1 MSGFFG
7 MVRQDGGTVDVRF
20 LETIAEELRFRGQN
34 GTSVWTTNG
43 LGGCFIRMQ
52 TGPARQAETQPVS
65 LEGRYW
71 LWGDMRLDGRE
82 ELRRQLAESEPTP
95 GKDPSSEE
103 LFLLA
108 WKEWGDA
115 ALGKVLGDFSLAL
128 WDAEERTL
136 WCARD
141 FVGARP
147 FYYAHVGPVLSF
159 SNTLQILRRVPEIS
173 GELNE
178 DFLGEFLL
186 TGWSTD
192 PERTVYRDI
201 RRLPAGHVL
210 RFSGGK
216 AEIRRFR
223 KLPIEEPL
231 RLKRS
236 EEYLEIW
243 LEVLRSAVRDRLPA
257 GAAALYLSGGLDS
270 STVCALAAK
279 LAEERGQRGKLKA
292 FTVSW
297 ELFLDDQEP
306 ALARLTAK
314 HLGLEHEVLQ
324 EAGLV
329 PFEGAEKM
337 ESSAPEPGPDFFF
350 AREQRQYQ
358 RIASH
363 ANVVLS
369 GDGGDDVLTGQ
380 GWPYLVHLWGNREW
394 KRIARDYGGYVV
406 THGRFPPL
414 RGGFRA
420 RLSRLMRSESTF
432 EGYPPWL
439 NEEFEARTNLKQRW
453 LELKNTKKCQEHPLH
468 PRAYG
473 SLHSGYWASVLETED
488 AGWNRVR
495 LETRAPFL
503 DLRVLQF
510 QLRLPPVPWCVDKEL
525 IRLAMRN
532 ALPAA
537 IVKRPKTP
545 MSVDPEAQCM
555 EQGDWSGLLLEE
567 IPEGL
572 KGFVKCE
579 KWCET
584 LRAPKGSLSLMQL
597 RPLSLWHWLKAVEM
611 TRGIQ

>member
-7 MVRQDGGTVDVRF
+7 IVRQDGSTVEVCF
-20 LETIAEELRFRGQN
+20 LEAIAEELRFRGQD
-34 GTSVWTTNG
+34 GTSVWTTDG
-43 LGGCFIRMQ
+43 IGGCFVRMQ
-52 TGPARQAETQPVS
+52 TGPARQAERQPVD
-65 LEGRYW
+65 LAGRYW

-82 ELRRQLAESEPTP
+82 ELRRQLTESEPMLET
-95 GKDPSSEE
+95 DLSSEE

-115 ALGKVLGDFSLAL
+115 ALAKVLGDFSLAL
-128 WDAEERTL
+128 WDANERTL

-147 FYYAHVGPVLSF
+147 FYYGHVGSVFCF

-173 GELNE
+173 GDLDE

-192 PERTVYRDI
+192 PKRTVYRDI

-210 RFSGGK
+210 RFAGGK
-216 AEIRRFR
+216 AEVRRFR

-231 RLKRS
+231 RLKRP
-236 EEYLEIW
+236 EEYLESW
-243 LEVLRSAVRDRLPA
+243 LELLSLAVRDRLPA

-270 STVCALAAK
+270 SSVCALAAK

-292 FTVSW
+292 YTVSW

-314 HLGLEHEVLQ
+314 HLGLEHKVLQ
-324 EAGLV
+324 EPNLV
-329 PFEGAEKM
+329 PFEGAEKA
-337 ESSAPEPGPDFFF
+337 ESSAPEPGPDVFF

-394 KRIARDYGGYVV
+394 KRIARDYGGYIIS
-406 THGRFPPL
+406 HGRIPPL

-420 RLSRLMRSESTF
+420 RLSRLMRNESTF

-453 LELKNTKKCQEHPLH
+453 LELKNIKKCQEHPLH
-468 PRAYG
+468 PRAYN
-473 SLHSGYWASVLETED
+473 SLHSGYWASVLEAED

-510 QLRLPPVPWCVDKEL
+510 QLRLPPVPWCVNKEI

-532 ALPAA
+532 SLPAA

-545 MSVDPEAQCM
+545 MPVDPEAQCM
-555 EQGDWSGLLLEE
+555 EQGHWNGLLLEE
-567 IPEGL
+567 VPEGL
-572 KGFVKCE
+572 KRFVKCE

-584 LRAPKGSLSLMQL
+584 LRAPKGSLSLMQV
-597 RPLSLWHWLKAVEM
+597 RPLSLLHWLKAVEM

>member
-7 MVRQDGGTVDVRF
+7 MVRQDGSAVDIRF
-20 LETIAEELRFRGQN
+20 LEAIAEELRFRGQD
-34 GTSVWTTNG
+34 GVTVWTEG
-43 LGGCFIRMQ
+43 GIGGCFVRMQ

-65 LEGRYW
+65 LAGRYW

-82 ELRRQLAESEPTP
+82 ELRRQLAESDSTLST
-95 GKDPSSEE
+95 DPSSEE
-103 LFLLA
+103 LFLVA
-108 WKEWGDA
+108 WKAWGDA
-115 ALGKVLGDFSLAL
+115 ALAKVLGDFSLSL
-128 WDAEERTL
+128 WDASEQTL

-147 FYYAHVGPVLSF
+147 LYYARVGPVFCF
-159 SNTLQILRRVPEIS
+159 SNTLQILRRVSGIS
-173 GELNE
+173 GGLDE
-178 DFLGEFLL
+178 DFVGEFLL

-210 RFSGGK
+210 KFAGGK
-216 AEIRRFR
+216 TEVRRFR

-231 RLKRS
+231 RLKRP
-236 EEYLEIW
+236 EEYLEGW
-243 LEVLRSAVRDRLPA
+243 LDLLRLAVKDRLPA

-270 STVCALAAK
+270 SSVCALAAK

-297 ELFLDDQEP
+297 ESFLDDQEP
-306 ALARLTAK
+306 TLAKLTAK
-314 HLGLEHEVLQ
+314 HLGLAHEVLQ
-324 EAGLV
+324 EPGLV

-337 ESSAPEPGPDFFF
+337 ETRAPEPGPDFFF
-350 AREQRQYQ
+350 AREQRQYR

-380 GWPYLVHLWGNREW
+380 GWPYLVHLWGNRDW
-394 KRIARDYGGYVV
+394 KRIARDYGGYFVS
-406 THGRFPPL
+406 HGRFPPL
-414 RGGFRA
+414 RGGFRT
-420 RLSRLMRSESTF
+420 RLSRLMMSEGSF
-432 EGYPPWL
+432 EGYPTWL
-439 NEEFEARTNLKQRW
+439 NEEFETRANLKQRW
-453 LELKNTKKCQEHPLH
+453 LELKNTKRCQEHPLH
-468 PRAYG
+468 PRAYD
-473 SLHSGYWASVLETED
+473 SLHRGYWASVLEAED

-510 QLRLPPVPWCVDKEL
+510 QLQLPPVPWCVDKEL
-525 IRLAMRN
+525 IRLAMRDT
-532 ALPAA
+532 LPAA

-545 MSVDPEAQCM
+545 LPMDPEVESMDRC
-555 EQGDWSGLLLEE
+555 DWSGLLLEE
-567 IPEGL
+567 VPEGL
-572 KGFVKCE
+572 KGFVKWE

-584 LRAPKGSLSLMQL
+584 FCAPKGSLSLMQL
-597 RPLSLWHWLKAVEM
+597 RPLSLLHWLKAVEM
-611 TRGIQ
+611 TKGIQ

>member
-1 MSGFFG
+1 VSGFFG
-7 MVRQDGGTVDVRF
+7 MVRQDGSAVDIRF
-20 LETIAEELRFRGQN
+20 LEAIAEELRFRGQD
-34 GTSVWTTNG
+34 GVTVWTEG
-43 LGGCFIRMQ
+43 GIGGCLVRMQ

-65 LEGRYW
+65 LAGRYW

-82 ELRRQLAESEPTP
+82 ELRRQLAESDPTLST
-95 GKDPSSEE
+95 DPSSEE

-108 WKEWGDA
+108 WKAWGDA
-115 ALGKVLGDFSLAL
+115 ALAKVLGDFSLAL
-128 WDAEERTL
+128 WDASEQTL

-147 FYYAHVGPVLSF
+147 LYYARVGPVFCF
-159 SNTLQILRRVPEIS
+159 SNTLQILRRVSEIS
-173 GELNE
+173 GGLDE
-178 DFLGEFLL
+178 DFVGEFLL

-210 RFSGGK
+210 KFAGGK
-216 AEIRRFR
+216 TEVRRFR

-231 RLKRS
+231 RLKRP
-236 EEYLEIW
+236 EEYLEGW
-243 LEVLRSAVRDRLPA
+243 LDLLRLAVKDRLPA

-270 STVCALAAK
+270 SSVCALAAK

-297 ELFLDDQEP
+297 ESFLDDQEP
-306 ALARLTAK
+306 TLAKLTAK
-314 HLGLEHEVLQ
+314 HLGLAHEVLQ
-324 EAGLV
+324 EPGLV

-337 ESSAPEPGPDFFF
+337 ETRAPEPGPDFFF
-350 AREQRQYQ
+350 AREQRQYR

-380 GWPYLVHLWGNREW
+380 GWPYLVHLWGNRDW
-394 KRIARDYGGYVV
+394 KRIARDYGGYFVS
-406 THGRFPPL
+406 HGRFPPL
-414 RGGFRA
+414 RGGFRT
-420 RLSRLMRSESTF
+420 RLSRLMMSEGSF
-432 EGYPPWL
+432 EGYPTWL
-439 NEEFEARTNLKQRW
+439 NEEFETRANLKQRW
-453 LELKNTKKCQEHPLH
+453 LELKNTKRCQEHPLH
-468 PRAYG
+468 PRAYD
-473 SLHSGYWASVLETED
+473 SLHRGYWASVLEAED

-510 QLRLPPVPWCVDKEL
+510 QLQLPPVPWCVDKEL
-525 IRLAMRN
+525 IRLAMRDT
-532 ALPAA
+532 LPAA

-545 MSVDPEAQCM
+545 LPMDPEVESMDRC
-555 EQGDWSGLLLEE
+555 DWSGLLLEE
-567 IPEGL
+567 VPEGL
-572 KGFVKCE
+572 KGFVKWE

-584 LRAPKGSLSLMQL
+584 FCAPKGSLSLMQL
-597 RPLSLWHWLKAVEM
+597 RPLSLLHWLKAVEM
-611 TRGIQ
+611 TKGIQ